1 MKKALNAPECE
12 EIVTI
17 EEHVKSSEVLKN
29 ADSSITF
36 DYQLN
41 DKASKSKI
49 LKAARRTPFEVEE
62 NSTSSN
68 LVFSAGA
75 WFHVALPSAKYF
87 GEVKGEK
94 TCKVGDYTVKV
105 VGVKLGK
112 EINGEHV
119 HTQIVFYAHREKIVC
134 HLYNTTQLILI
145 NGLGYRKFIDLFFK
159 PFLVARINECLE
171 SIEQFNDDVVS
182 KLGPKMVKR
191 SDIKLKRG
199 PSYPCQTCDFAA
211 KSVPALR
218 KHKKNDHV
226 LGLNSSNK
234 MKESRHSTRNNSVI
248 EHLMIEDISSTDL
261 ESRNGNPLEENSLKY
276 TCNECKYITTNK
288 AHIDDYVK
296 SQHLPCDN
304 EEVQFVCIICKHEFK
319 EAEDYETHVKIHDGQ
334 SEAENKEFN
343 QLNNF
348 IFNDILEH
356 LAYETQNDN
365 KCKCKKCELKTKRKD
380 SNRAHK
386 KTMHQQS
393 KAKTVGVKCALCQ
406 YEFRSNVELEE
417 HHDHEH
423 SKKTETEQET
433 ETENIPG
440 FNNLDKTTGRIFCS
454 ITLQSKMLISW
465 RKL

>member
-1 MKKALNAPECE
+1 
-12 EIVTI
+12 
-17 EEHVKSSEVLKN
+17 
-29 ADSSITF
+29 
-36 DYQLN
+36 
-41 DKASKSKI
+41 
-49 LKAARRTPFEVEE
+49 
-62 NSTSSN
+62 
-68 LVFSAGA
+68 
-75 WFHVALPSAKYF
+75 
-87 GEVKGEK
+87 
-94 TCKVGDYTVKV
+94 
-105 VGVKLGK
+105 
-112 EINGEHV
+112 
-119 HTQIVFYAHREKIVC
+119 
-134 HLYNTTQLILI
+134 
-145 NGLGYRKFIDLFFK
+145 
-159 PFLVARINECLE
+159 
-171 SIEQFNDDVVS
+171 
-182 KLGPKMVKR
+182 MVKR

-211 KSVPALR
+211 KSVAALR

-234 MKESRHSTRNNSVI
+234 MKEPRHSTRNNSVI

-276 TCNECKYITTNK
+276 TCNECNYITTNK
-288 AHIDDYVK
+288 AHIDDHVK
-296 SQHLPCDN
+296 SQHLLCDN

-319 EAEDYETHVKIHDGQ
+319 EAEDYDTHVKIHDGQ

-348 IFNDILEH
+348 SFNDILEH

-365 KCKCKKCELKTKRKD
+365 KCKCKKCELKTNRKD

-440 FNNLDKTTGRIFCS
+440 FNNLDKNDRKNILFNHLAEQNADLMEEVINMKKAMKKMFTQMINDFEEGMDSLKDVTKKNNIETKKALMNMEKKIDKLSRATKATPASSVSSTGPVS
-454 ITLQSKMLISW
+454 SPKTSSKPSKAKDLQNHPKRSLQ
-465 RKL
+465 RKRESL